1 MSKLLKKN
9 ISSNDSINIEKF
21 LLILMAV
28 SFLLLMGCAI
38 YRCIFYSKPFSLSG
52 FIVLSLLLLYLFYEK
67 FRLAYYLKYVFINE
81 ENLYVS
87 NSFKEII
94 IPFTNIYKIRKL
106 ETYRKKVYIEIRTKH
121 KSKFGK
127 KFVFIAK
134 DQEIYQELIKLTE
147 LTDEGV

>member
-1 MSKLLKKN
+1 M
-9 ISSNDSINIEKF
+9 
-21 LLILMAV
+21 
-28 SFLLLMGCAI
+28 
-38 YRCIFYSKPFSLSG
+38 
-52 FIVLSLLLLYLFYEK
+52 
-67 FRLAYYLKYVFINE
+67 
-81 ENLYVS
+81 S

-121 KSKFGK
+121 KSIFGK